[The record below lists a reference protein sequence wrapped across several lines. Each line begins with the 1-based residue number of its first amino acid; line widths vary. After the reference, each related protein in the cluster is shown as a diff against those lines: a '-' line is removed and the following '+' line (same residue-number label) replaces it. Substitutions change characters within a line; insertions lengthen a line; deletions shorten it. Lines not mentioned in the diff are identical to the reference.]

1 MSGLPSGCKPSK
13 FYLQDLDFS
22 IQAQLVLLQ
31 PENVLMKGDA
41 ARRVFVLQQFL
52 GLGLGQVLLFS
63 EIFDFLLDA
72 LNLL

>member
-1 MSGLPSGCKPSK
+1 
-13 FYLQDLDFS
+13 
-22 IQAQLVLLQ
+22 
-31 PENVLMKGDA
+31 MKGDA